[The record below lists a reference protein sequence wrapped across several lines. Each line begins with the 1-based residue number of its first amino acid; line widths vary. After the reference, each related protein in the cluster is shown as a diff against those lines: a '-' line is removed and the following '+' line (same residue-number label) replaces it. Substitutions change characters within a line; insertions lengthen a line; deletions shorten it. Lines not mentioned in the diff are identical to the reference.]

1 MKPEAK
7 RDRRQGRRSPQ
18 TDLAQSAFVQME
30 LVGFGKFLTCNR
42 AANDLDDDDD
52 DDDGGGGGG
61 GDDDGGDDDSVTG

>member
-42 AANDLDDDDD
+42 AANDLDDDDN
-52 DDDGGGGGG
+52 GGGGGD
-61 GDDDGGDDDSVTG
+61 DDDGGDDDSVTG